1 MNKTKRIC
9 AIALAAMMAATAF
22 VGCGPA
28 ATTDTGTTT
37 ASGGDAT
44 TTTTENTDPL
54 NGEAA
59 SGPIKL
65 KVWGP
70 DAVQEVLKE
79 QCAAFSESMKAYGT
93 VEIEVVNQG
102 EDQAATQVLTDS
114 GAAADVFGFACDQ
127 LDKLVTAGAL
137 FEVAGPN
144 ADFVKENN
152 SEASVKAAS
161 KNDKIWAFPETGD
174 NSYIL
179 VYDKRVVSDE
189 QAKTLEG
196 VFEAC
201 KAANKN
207 FVMDGGNGF
216 YSCIFMFTGGLVIDG
231 LEEIDGEEVQK
242 FTDYDEDKVVKTMLA
257 FRELFVSN
265 KDNFISGDCS
275 KVSDGF
281 KAGTCGAGIDG
292 SWDFSIDKEAL
303 GENAGFAILPT
314 INVDG
319 EDLPIINMFG
329 YKLLGVNSATKYPAT
344 AIQLA
349 KYLSGEECQKQR
361 AERLN
366 WGPSNKAVAE
376 SDLIKN
382 DAALSAI
389 LAQQANSVPQ
399 VAISPTFWSPVGTFG
414 SKILDADNPLDEAG
428 AKQLIKQTISN
439 VRDE

>member
-1 MNKTKRIC
+1 MNKTKRFC

-28 ATTDTGTTT
+28 APTDTGTTT
-37 ASGGDAT
+37 ASGGEAT

-70 DAVQEVLKE
+70 DAVQETLKE

-102 EDQAATQVLTDS
+102 EDQAATNVLTDS
-114 GAAADVFGFACDQ
+114 AAAADVFGFACDQ

-144 ADFVKENN
+144 AEFVKENN
-152 SEASVKAAS
+152 SEASVSAAT

-242 FTDYDEDKVVKTMLA
+242 FADYDEDKVVKTMLA
-257 FRELFVSN
+257 FRELFVGN
-265 KDNFISGDCS
+265 KDNFLSGDCT

-303 GENAGFAILPT
+303 GENAGFAVLPT

-319 EDLPIINMFG
+319 EDLPIVNMFG

-344 AIQLA
+344 SIQLA

-361 AERLN
+361 AEKLN

-376 SDLIKN
+376 SDIVKN

-414 SKILDADNPLDEAG
+414 SKILDADTPMDEA
-428 AKQLIKQTISN
+428 AARSLIKQTISN